1 MRIIG
6 HGIDL
11 VPVERMARLIHDHGD
26 HFLSRSFSPQEIADC
41 RGQRRQAERFASR
54 FAAKEAAFKALGT
67 GMTNGIT
74 LLDVAVES
82 LPSGRPRLIVAGR
95 AAEIAAAQGITEWH
109 LSLTDTE
116 GYSMASVI
124 ACGPD

>member
-11 VPVERMARLIHDHGD
+11 VPVERMYRLILDHGD
-26 HFLSRSFSPQEIADC
+26 HFLARAFSPQEIADC
-41 RGQRRQAERFASR
+41 RAQRREAERFASR
-54 FAAKEAAFKALGT
+54 FAAKEAVFKALGT

-82 LPSGRPRLIVAGR
+82 LPSGRPTLIVRAR
-95 AAEIAAAQGITEWH
+95 AAEIAAAQGITQWH
-109 LSLTDTE
+109 VSLTDTDA
-116 GYSMASVI
+116 YSMASVI